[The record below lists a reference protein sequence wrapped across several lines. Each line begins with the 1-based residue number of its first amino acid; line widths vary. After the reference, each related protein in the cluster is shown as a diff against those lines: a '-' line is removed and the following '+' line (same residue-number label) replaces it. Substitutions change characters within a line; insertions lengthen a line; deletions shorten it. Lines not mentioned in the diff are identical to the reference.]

1 MSLFDRRKTPLG
13 LYLSDI
19 SLKMIQFA
27 KKPGGFSVQAYSDT
41 KIPKGAVAGD
51 TFSDP
56 KLLSKTI
63 RDAAANP
70 KFGKITTPYVI
81 ASVPETKSFVRVI
94 QMPSMSEK
102 EAEEAVP
109 WEAEAY
115 VPLPIGQVYLDWVIL
130 YHGQSASQG
139 GSEEGKMTVLITA
152 CSKDYIDQFVS
163 VIKEAKLIP
172 LALEVESQ
180 ATARSLVSGN
190 VMDETILIADID
202 TLRTSLI
209 IFDKGI
215 LQFTSS
221 VPIAGNLFTEELAK
235 GLSLDMDAAEKLKR
249 QSGLEDTG
257 SPSAREAGRG
267 AVRKTLIP
275 VLNHLVDEIINT
287 IRFYEE
293 HSASGGKI
301 SRLLLSGGSSKLKHL
316 PSFLHENLIHRLSN
330 EHPLRSLPGLKVE
343 LGNPWG
349 KILGQGQVPPLSRED
364 SLSYATAIGLALREV
379 E

>member
-1 MSLFDRRKTPLG
+1 MFFDRRKTPLG

-19 SLKMIQFA
+19 SLKMIQFTR
-27 KKPGGFSVQAYSDT
+27 KRGGFSVQAYSDT

-51 TFSDP
+51 VLSDP

-63 RDAAANP
+63 REAVDNP

-94 QMPSMSEK
+94 QMPIVSEK

-130 YHGQSASQG
+130 GQ
-139 GSEEGKMTVLITA
+139 EGDKMTVLITA
-152 CSKDYIDQFVS
+152 CPKDYVDQFVS
-163 VIKEAKLIP
+163 IIKEAKLIP

-180 ATARSLVSGN
+180 ATARSLVSGD
-190 VMDETILIADID
+190 VMGETILIADID

-221 VPIAGNLFTEELAK
+221 VPIAGNLFTESIAK
-235 GLSLDMDAAEKLKR
+235 ALSLDMVLAEKMKR
-249 QSGLEDTG
+249 ETGLEDVDG
-257 SPSAREAGRG
+257 KPASPALPAGRQAG
-267 AVRKTLIP
+267 RETVKKALIP
-275 VLNHLVDEIINT
+275 VVKNLVDEIINT

-293 HSASGGKI
+293 HSAQDRKI

-316 PSFLHENLIHRLSN
+316 PSFIHENLTHRAIA
-330 EHPLRSLPGLKVE
+330 EHSLRSLPGLKVE

-349 KILGQGQVPPLSRED
+349 KILKAGQVPPLSRED
-364 SLSYATAIGLALREV
+364 SLSYATAIGLALREA

>member
-1 MSLFDRRKTPLG
+1 MSFFDRRKTPLG

-27 KKPGGFSVQAYSDT
+27 KSREGFSVQAYSDT
-41 KIPKGAVAGD
+41 KIPKGVAAGD
-51 TFSDP
+51 TLSDP

-63 RDAAANP
+63 REAAANP
-70 KFGKITTPYVI
+70 KFGKITAPYVI

-94 QMPSMSEK
+94 QMPVMSEK

-130 YHGQSASQG
+130 DHGQSASQG
-139 GSEEGKMTVLITA
+139 GSEEGKMAVLITA
-152 CSKDYIDQFVS
+152 CPKDYIDQFVS

-209 IFDKGI
+209 IFGKGI

-235 GLSLDMDAAEKLKR
+235 ALSLDMDAAEKIKR
-249 QSGLEDTG
+249 ESGIEDTERLG
-257 SPSAREAGRG
+257 P
-267 AVRKTLIP
+267 AVRKALIP
-275 VLNHLVDEIINT
+275 VLNHLVDEMINT

-316 PSFLHENLIHRLSN
+316 PSFLHENLTHRLSN

>member
-1 MSLFDRRKTPLG
+1 MSFFDRRKTPLG

-27 KKPGGFSVQAYSDT
+27 KKREGFSVQAYSDT

-51 TFSDP
+51 ILSDP

-63 RDAAANP
+63 REAVDNP

-81 ASVPETKSFVRVI
+81 ASIPETKSFVRVI
-94 QMPSMSEK
+94 QMPIMSEK

-130 YHGQSASQG
+130 DPKRAAGQGDES
-139 GSEEGKMTVLITA
+139 KMTVLITA
-152 CSKDYIDQFVS
+152 CPKDYIDQFVS

-235 GLSLDMDAAEKLKR
+235 ALSLDMDAAEKLKR
-249 QSGLEDTG
+249 ESGIEDTERLG
-257 SPSAREAGRG
+257 P
-267 AVRKTLIP
+267 AVRKALIP
-275 VLNHLVDEIINT
+275 VLNHLVDEMINT

-316 PSFLHENLIHRLSN
+316 PSFLHENLTHRLSN